1 MSNYIQIQYDQ
12 INQEQT
18 EMLIAQ
24 LAAIGYEGF
33 VEEENSL
40 QAFIPEKDFVAQTLI
55 GIDMELKVQSRKS
68 TIAQQNWN
76 ALWESNFEPVQVDE
90 FVGIRAHFHPS
101 FTKVQHEIL
110 ITPKMSFG
118 TGHHAT
124 TYLMMKQMQS
134 IDFNDKTVFDFGTG
148 TGVLAILA
156 EKLNAASIEAI
167 DNDDW
172 SVENGI
178 ENAENNHCTKI
189 KLYKEESLHAIEA
202 HDIVLANI
210 NKHVLLANAKEL
222 FHITN
227 NILLI
232 SGLLVEDEADII
244 TAFQQEGFLHQNTME
259 RNGWICILLNK

>member
-1 MSNYIQIQYDQ
+1 MSNYIQIQYDD
-12 INQEQT
+12 INQEQAGL
-18 EMLIAQ
+18 LIAK
-24 LAAIGYEGF
+24 LAEIGYEGF

-55 GIDMELKVQSRKS
+55 GIDMEMKVQSRKS
-68 TIAQQNWN
+68 TVVQQNWN
-76 ALWESNFEPVQVDE
+76 AVWESNFEPVQVGD

-101 FTKVQHEIL
+101 FTNVEHEIL

-124 TYLMMKQMQS
+124 TYLMMKQMQN
-134 IDFNDKTVFDFGTG
+134 IDFNNKTVFDFGTG

-156 EKLNAASIEAI
+156 EKLNAAAVEAI

-178 ENAENNHCTKI
+178 ENAANNHCTKI
-189 KLYKEESLHAIEA
+189 KLHKEESLFNIHP

-210 NKHVLLANAKEL
+210 NKHVLLANTNDL
-222 FHITN
+222 SRITKST
-227 NILLI
+227 LLL
-232 SGLLVEDEADII
+232 SGLLIEDEADII
-244 TAFQQEGFLHQNTME
+244 TAFQQAGFIHQNTME
-259 RNGWICILLNK
+259 RNGWICLLMRK